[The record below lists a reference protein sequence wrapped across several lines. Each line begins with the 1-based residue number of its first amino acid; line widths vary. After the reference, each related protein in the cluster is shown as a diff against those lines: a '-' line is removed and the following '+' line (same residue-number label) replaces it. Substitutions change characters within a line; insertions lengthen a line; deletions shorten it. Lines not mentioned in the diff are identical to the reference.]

1 MRITAQNLINIKP
14 QLADFLSSLEV
25 GDTVRGRIMEIL
37 GESISIK
44 TASGQ
49 IFMAALM
56 TDAELKQG
64 QSIELVIND
73 INDEGVFAEL
83 KQGAQKAAKVTED
96 TKLQQVLKQL
106 DIKPEEGNMQS
117 AKLLLKYNMPIT
129 KENIVKLA
137 NTQRSI
143 ETMAQGDVVK
153 ALSLMQSE
161 QELTNMEFT
170 KLAKQTV
177 LLEEQGKQAFKLLV
191 QDSSEAPAA
200 INKNA
205 ELTKTEAEVSKSIR
219 TEPRVEVKPQSEAV
233 TKQTDMQPVLKE
245 GIKQHEAEAPVK
257 QALMQLTGLLDSD
270 GVQSQENMPKLQKL
284 IDTVVKLCETASAVK
299 PEHSAYLISKDIE
312 VTPSTVKSLIQNQ
325 RSEDKLGAQL
335 ERLDKLA
342 EVLEQNGVDVKEV
355 KEELKKSFIK
365 PEALLDKEQV
375 QESMKDAVR
384 AASKLEALIKEHG
397 LEDRVDKSVLPDLK
411 SNIDFLKSINTNMSY
426 IQIPLIINQ
435 SKTTADLYVFSGR
448 KRSKNIN
455 PENASILISLDLK
468 ALGHIES
475 LISVNKKSV
484 KVTIKVERDELK
496 KLITDSSENLKQ
508 SLQARG
514 YTMYPIQVIDMT
526 ERFNLLE
533 LEEQNTIAPGN
544 MHLDIKV

>member
-25 GDTVRGRIMEIL
+25 GDTVKGRIMEIL

-73 INDEGVFAEL
+73 INEEGIFAEL
-83 KQGAQKAAKVTED
+83 KQGAQKTAKVTED
-96 TKLQQVLKQL
+96 AKLQQVLKQL

-137 NTQRSI
+137 ATQKSI
-143 ETMAQGDVVK
+143 ETMAQGDAVK

-161 QELTNMEFT
+161 QELTNTEFT

-177 LLEEQGKQAFKLLV
+177 LLEEQGKLAFKLLV

-200 INKNA
+200 VNKNA

-219 TEPRVEVKPQSEAV
+219 QEPRAEVKPQSEPV
-233 TKQTDMQPVLKE
+233 TKQVDMQPVLKE
-245 GIKQHEAEAPVK
+245 GIKQHEAEATVK
-257 QALMQLTGLLDSD
+257 QILMQLTGLLDSD
-270 GVQSQENMPKLQKL
+270 SVQSQENIPKLQKL
-284 IDTVVKLCETASAVK
+284 IDTIVKLFETASAVK

-312 VTPSTVKSLIQNQ
+312 VTPSTVKSLIQNPK
-325 RSEDKLGAQL
+325 SEDKLGAQL

-342 EVLEQNGVDVKEV
+342 EVLEQKGVDVKEV
-355 KEELKKSFIK
+355 KEELKKSFLK
-365 PEALLDKEQV
+365 PEALQDKEQV
-375 QESMKDAVR
+375 QESMKDAVK
-384 AASKLEALIKEHG
+384 AAGKLEALIKEHG
-397 LEDRVDKSVLPDLK
+397 LEDRLDKSVLPDLK
-411 SNIDFLKSINTNMSY
+411 GNIDFLKNINTNMSY
-426 IQIPLIINQ
+426 IQIPLLINQ

-455 PENASILISLDLK
+455 PENASILIALDLK

-496 KLITDSSENLKQ
+496 KLIKDSSENLKQ

-514 YTMYPIQVIDMT
+514 YTMYAIQVIDMT
-526 ERFNLLE
+526 ERFNLPE
-533 LEEQNTIAPGN
+533 LEELNAIAPGN